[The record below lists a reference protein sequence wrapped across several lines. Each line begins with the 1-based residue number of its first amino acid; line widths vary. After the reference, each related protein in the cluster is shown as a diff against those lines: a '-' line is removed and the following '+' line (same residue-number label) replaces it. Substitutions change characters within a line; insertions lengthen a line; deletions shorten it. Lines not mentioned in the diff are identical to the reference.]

1 LYEAIYYVVLEC
13 QMRVNSPPDIPFAA
27 STQTQAAA
35 SKAVQEPDAKAVKDA
50 NSSGVA
56 VTVSNLARS
65 LEAANKGEPADVD
78 TEKVNAIRSKIEQ
91 GTYTVNAKAIAD
103 KLLSNAREFLERN
116 RG

>member
-1 LYEAIYYVVLEC
+1 
-13 QMRVNSPPDIPFAA
+13 MRVNSPPDLSFAV
-27 STQTQAAA
+27 STQAQAAT
-35 SKAVQEPDAKAVKDA
+35 SKAVQEPGVKAIKDA

-65 LEAANKGEPADVD
+65 LEVASKGESADVD

-91 GTYTVNAKAIAD
+91 GTYAVNAKVIAE
-103 KLLSNAREFLERN
+103 KLLSNAQEFLDRN

>member
-1 LYEAIYYVVLEC
+1 
-13 QMRVNSPPDIPFAA
+13 MRVNSPPDIPFAV
-27 STQTQAAA
+27 STQAQTAT
-35 SKAVQEPDAKAVKDA
+35 SKAVQEPDAKAIKDA

-56 VTVSNLARS
+56 VTVSKLARA

-78 TEKVNAIRSKIEQ
+78 TAKVNAIRLKIEQ
-91 GTYTVNAKAIAD
+91 GTYSVNAKAIAD